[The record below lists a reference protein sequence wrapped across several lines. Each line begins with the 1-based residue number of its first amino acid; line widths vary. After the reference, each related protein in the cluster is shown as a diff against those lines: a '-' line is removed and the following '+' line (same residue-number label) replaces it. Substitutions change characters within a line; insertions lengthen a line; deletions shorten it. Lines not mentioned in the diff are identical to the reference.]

1 MPNLKKEIGVIVN
14 DLGVYHKGLEVAV
27 GHNNIKDVIRYLNNM
42 KDEVSYA
49 LAAILPL
56 EQKAEETE
64 LVKQGIQKDIAD
76 HRSKVNELK
85 GKLKELK

>member
-14 DLGVYHKGLEVAV
+14 DLGIYHKGLEVAV
-27 GHNNIKDVIRYLNNM
+27 RRNNI

-64 LVKQGIQKDIAD
+64 LVKSWAYKKTLQITVQ
-76 HRSKVNELK
+76 RSTS
-85 GKLKELK
+85 